1 MRERIILMKRKKCQK
16 YINSVLFIVLLF
28 TLFIF
33 VSCKEETEKE
43 FMEIVTETTSYELE
57 GVMET
62 H

>member
-43 FMEIVTETTSYELE
+43 FMEIVTETTSYEL
-57 GVMET
+57 
-62 H
+62 